1 MQKNQDLTSQ
11 MQQINEANTHLRNQN
26 ERILKMGE
34 MEGERFKQMQQQIDD
49 LSTMLEDERREA
61 HSKQ

>member
-1 MQKNQDLTSQ
+1 MQKTQELSSQ
-11 MQQINEANTHLRNQN
+11 MQQVSEANTHLRNQN

-34 MEGERFKQMQQQIDD
+34 MESERFKQMQQQIDD

-61 HSKQ
+61 HSK